1 MDDTLK
7 QTLKLRNIHYIVS
20 EFFVGPEFT
29 KTNHRVFLACHM
41 HVTGVIRLQVQGI
54 RWISD
59 RFNPAS
65 GSGESNSRENSGP
78 NLYQRLM
85 TRHFK
90 GWLNLFSIFCQHAEN
105 ELFNHSLGKD
115 VSIQ

>member
-54 RWISD
+54 R
-59 RFNPAS
+59 
-65 GSGESNSRENSGP
+65 
-78 NLYQRLM
+78 
-85 TRHFK
+85 
-90 GWLNLFSIFCQHAEN
+90 
-105 ELFNHSLGKD
+105 
-115 VSIQ
+115 